1 MQDRIALEFEKLR
14 LLKGGKSNGTSG
26 TQSSTEAARHHRIEA
41 LKTLTRALL
50 SELEAL
56 SAGSALESAERVDLS
71 EEVHRYEAD
80 LIRSA
85 LIRTGGRQR
94 RAAFLLNMKVAT
106 LNAKIKRYH
115 LDADELV
122 DAASN
127 VRSHLK

>member
-14 LLKGGKSNGTSG
+14 LLKGGKANSPSVNH
-26 TQSSTEAARHHRIEA
+26 SSSEAARHHRIEA

-56 SAGSALESAERVDLS
+56 SAGSALESVERVDLS
-71 EEVHRYEAD
+71 DEVRRYEAD
-80 LIRSA
+80 LIRCA

-94 RAAFLLNMKVAT
+94 RAACLLNMKVAT

-115 LDADELV
+115 LDTDELI